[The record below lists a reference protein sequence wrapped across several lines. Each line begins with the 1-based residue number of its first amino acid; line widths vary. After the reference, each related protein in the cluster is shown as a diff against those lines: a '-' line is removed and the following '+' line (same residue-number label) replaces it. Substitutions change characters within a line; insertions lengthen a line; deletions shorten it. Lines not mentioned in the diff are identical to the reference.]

1 LYIWIQ
7 FYYQCRVVFYE
18 NLNKLIM
25 KYFIFLLLL
34 ITSCV
39 KKQEN
44 IEQKIIYKQVVNKN
58 VITKSAKN
66 KVVEIIENDTSFI
79 KLKKLDFNLFDIRFN
94 NVGKRE
100 LVVVKNNSVK
110 HKIKLL
116 TGEDFMGF
124 SVNWIKDIGNGFEVS
139 IEFGKNYISRNFQF
153 TYQNNSFFLTKI
165 ETHLIDYKNNNSKK
179 EEVEIIV
186 IPINIDDFRLEDF
199 IK

>member
-1 LYIWIQ
+1 
-7 FYYQCRVVFYE
+7 
-18 NLNKLIM
+18 M
-25 KYFIFLLLL
+25 KYFMFLFLLT
-34 ITSCV
+34 TSCV

-44 IEQKIIYKQVVNKN
+44 IEPKLTHKKIVDKN
-58 VITKSAKN
+58 VITKSAEN

-94 NVGKRE
+94 NASKRK

-124 SVNWIKDIGNGFEVS
+124 SVNWIKDIGNGFEIS

-153 TYQNNSFFLTKI
+153 TYQNSSFFLTKI
-165 ETHLIDYKNNNSKK
+165 ETHLIDYNNNNSKK
-179 EEVEIIV
+179 EEVEIIE

>member
-1 LYIWIQ
+1 MFL
-7 FYYQCRVVFYE
+7 
-18 NLNKLIM
+18 
-25 KYFIFLLLL
+25 FLLT
-34 ITSCV
+34 TSCV

-44 IEQKIIYKQVVNKN
+44 IEPKLTHKKIVDKN
-58 VITKSAKN
+58 VITKSAEN
-66 KVVEIIENDTSFI
+66 KVVEIIENYTSFI

-94 NVGKRE
+94 NASKRK

-124 SVNWIKDIGNGFEVS
+124 SVNWIKDIGNGFEIS

-153 TYQNNSFFLTKI
+153 TYQNSSFFLTKI
-165 ETHLIDYKNNNSKK
+165 ETHLIDYNNNNSKK
-179 EEVEIIV
+179 EEVEIIE